1 MEIPYHINFLFM
13 KKNEV
18 YDVQYKNYYEKYMY
32 YKILSYMLYI
42 ILFGKYF
49 LLNNIRNNKN
59 IKITNLRLTYG
70 CIIFY
75 KYNNNY

>member
-49 LLNNIRNNKN
+49 LLNNIR
-59 IKITNLRLTYG
+59 LTYG

>member
-32 YKILSYMLYI
+32 YKICCAEYLI
-42 ILFGKYF
+42 YF